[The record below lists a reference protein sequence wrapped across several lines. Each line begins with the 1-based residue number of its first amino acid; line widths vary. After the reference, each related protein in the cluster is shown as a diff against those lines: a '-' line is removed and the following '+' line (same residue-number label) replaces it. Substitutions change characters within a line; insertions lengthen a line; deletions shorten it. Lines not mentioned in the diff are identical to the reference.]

1 MKREYDS
8 LITSIKDNPKALNDA
23 LESGEII
30 PAHKIALGTS
40 YIVFDENGNQLFTEE
55 TDEFGNTLWGEGD
68 KPLTKPIVINVSSPA
83 ERRKIRQK
91 YKGKKYYFK
100 EVWYTT

>member
-1 MKREYDS
+1 M
-8 LITSIKDNPKALNDA
+8 NDA

-30 PAHKIALGTS
+30 PTHKIALGTS

-55 TDEFGNTLWGEGD
+55 TDEFGNTLLGED
-68 KPLTKPIVINVSSPA
+68 NKPLTKPTIVNVSSPA
-83 ERRKIRQK
+83 ARREIRQK
-91 YKGKKYYFK
+91 YKGKKYFK